1 MPTVIIA
8 LIYTAIIMKLILFFL
23 LPFLFVSI
31 LRGQNNAPVADI
43 NYLSNRFD
51 AAKKEFG
58 LYEKE
63 HGRFVQTSNVLMHY
77 LTWGKATGTP
87 LIWVHGSL
95 TNGYELKQIAN
106 RLTDAGYYVIAI
118 DYYGHGQT
126 PIPMNEVSLYHVA
139 DDIKVLLDSLKIKK
153 AVVGGFSRGGYIST
167 AFYDAYPGRVLGLVL
182 EDGGSVSSNTYFH
195 KLSKPELDN
204 RINSFH
210 KNIPNEN
217 YFDNQF
223 EAYVSIYD
231 TSDRGS
237 QFEILAWITKMRTG
251 KWSICPGLMAL
262 FNMADSNQYRD
273 LVHHTTRASLF
284 GESMA
289 MIEPKIVYRNLNVPV
304 LILDPFGENDPF
316 PFEKENIA
324 LQKQHPDRIKYVS
337 YKNTEHNIH
346 SFDPVNFVSD
356 LADFLKAIK
365 TPDSTY
371 FTKSV
376 SH

>member
-1 MPTVIIA
+1 
-8 LIYTAIIMKLILFFL
+8 MKMILFFL
-23 LPFLFVSI
+23 FPFLFATVVK
-31 LRGQNNAPVADI
+31 GQNNAPLVDTI
-43 NYLSNRFD
+43 YLSNRFEI
-51 AAKKEFG
+51 AKKEFA

-63 HGRFVQTSNVLMHY
+63 HGSFLQTNNILMHY
-77 LTWGKATGTP
+77 LTWGKASGTP

-106 RLTDAGYYVIAI
+106 RLTDAGYYIIAI

-126 PIPMNEVSLYHVA
+126 PIPTHEVSLYHVA
-139 DDIKVLLDSLKIKK
+139 DDIKILMDTLKIKK

-167 AFYDAYPGRVLGLVL
+167 AFYDAYPDRVLGLVL
-182 EDGGSVSSNTYFH
+182 EDGGSVSSNAYVH
-195 KLSKPELDN
+195 KLSEPELDT
-204 RINSFH
+204 RISTFY
-210 KNIPNEN
+210 KNIPKES

-223 EAYVSIYD
+223 EAYISIYD
-231 TSDRGS
+231 TTDKSS
-237 QFEILAWITKMRTG
+237 QFANLAWITKMKTG
-251 KWSICPGLMAL
+251 KWSICPGLMTL

-273 LVHHTTRASLF
+273 LIQHTTRTSLF

-324 LQKQHPDRIKYVS
+324 LQKDHPHWIKYIS

-346 SFDPVNFVSD
+346 SFHPENFVLD
-356 LADFLKAIK
+356 LAGFLTVIK
-365 TPDSTY
+365 TPDSRY
-371 FTKSV
+371 FTKPV
-376 SH
+376 NH